1 MIIGTVRL
9 EEAIVF
15 DSKQGYHSFTDHES
29 KEPYGSFEV
38 FWHGGEVIDSMG
50 YFFAPS
56 DYTQPLDT
64 ALSIETSGWYWWSCF
79 AGCLPDGEKVGPF
92 ASSEQAYNDANE
104 VD

>member
-1 MIIGTVRL
+1 MIIGTVRK

-15 DSKQGYHSFTDHES
+15 DSKQGYHSFTDYES
-29 KEPYGSFEV
+29 KEQYGSFEV
-38 FWHGGEVIDSMG
+38 FWFDAEDEDIDAYMENKAS
-50 YFFAPS
+50 
-56 DYTQPLDT
+56 
-64 ALSIETSGWYWWSCF
+64 SGWFWWSCF

>member
-15 DSKQGYHSFTDHES
+15 NDKQGFHSFTDNSFETGLATV
-29 KEPYGSFEV
+29 EPYGSFEV
-38 FWHGGEVIDSMG
+38 FWFDAEDEDIDAYMENKAS
-50 YFFAPS
+50 
-56 DYTQPLDT
+56 
-64 ALSIETSGWYWWSCF
+64 SGWFWWSCF
-79 AGCLPDGEKVGPF
+79 AGCLPDGEKIGPF

>member
-15 DSKQGYHSFTDHES
+15 NDKQGFHSFTDNSFETGIAT

-38 FWHGGEVIDSMG
+38 FWFDGEKDID
-50 YFFAPS
+50 
-56 DYTQPLDT
+56 LDWQE
-64 ALSIETSGWYWWSCF
+64 IEPSGWYWWSCF

-92 ASSEQAYNDANE
+92 ASSEQAYDDANE

>member
-1 MIIGTVRL
+1 MIIGTVRK

-15 DSKQGYHSFTDHES
+15 DSKQGYHSFTDYYS

-38 FWHGGEVIDSMG
+38 FWFDAEDEDIDAYMENKAS
-50 YFFAPS
+50 
-56 DYTQPLDT
+56 
-64 ALSIETSGWYWWSCF
+64 SGWFWWSCF

>member
-1 MIIGTVRL
+1 MIIGTVRK

-15 DSKQGYHSFTDHES
+15 DSKQGYHSFTDSSFETGLAT

-38 FWHGGEVIDSMG
+38 FWFDAEDEDIDAYMENKAS
-50 YFFAPS
+50 
-56 DYTQPLDT
+56 
-64 ALSIETSGWYWWSCF
+64 SGWYWWSCF
-79 AGCLPDGEKVGPF
+79 PSCLPDGEKVGPF

>member
-1 MIIGTVRL
+1 MIIGTVRK

-15 DSKQGYHSFTDHES
+15 DSKQGYHSFTDYES
-29 KEPYGSFEV
+29 KEQYGSFEV
-38 FWHGGEVIDSMG
+38 FWFDGEKDIDL
-50 YFFAPS
+50 
-56 DYTQPLDT
+56 DYQD
-64 ALSIETSGWYWWSCF
+64 IEPSGWFWWSCF